1 MSSPEQAPVG
11 INVSTE
17 GLVKQYNVL
26 LALTTENMELRDLCG
41 KQKDYIGKL
50 EAFAQELQAKLVE
63 VNDVGDATVAEGES
77 QGNQKGRKDT
87 AKENPTG

>member
-1 MSSPEQAPVG
+1 MAEPQNSPAG

-41 KQKDYIGKL
+41 KQKDYIAQL
-50 EAFAQELQAKLVE
+50 EAFAGETQAKLQE
-63 VNDVGDATVAEGES
+63 LLDNGNAPVAEAEVVP
-77 QGNQKGRKDT
+77 REDY
-87 AKENPTG
+87 